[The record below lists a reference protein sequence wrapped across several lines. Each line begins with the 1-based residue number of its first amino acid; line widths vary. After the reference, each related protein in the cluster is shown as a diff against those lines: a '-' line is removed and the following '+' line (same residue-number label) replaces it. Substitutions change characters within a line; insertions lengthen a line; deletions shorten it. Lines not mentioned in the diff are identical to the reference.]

1 MKEMKP
7 VLVFMY
13 VIFFLFQNTY
23 AQDLDKVIINID
35 LKNATLEE
43 AITRIESLTNLKFS
57 YKTADVAGVK
67 NIWYQQQ
74 HVSVKKILTDI
85 TAGTALQFEQINNY
99 ILLKKDKSKSRQST
113 IVHGIVNAQNAG
125 ESLTGAMLDSITV
138 EAIAGKGIFQKI
150 NTGLHRLNITDL
162 KKIPMAG
169 GEPDVLKSLQF
180 LPGIQAAAE
189 GTTNLSVRGG
199 SYDQNLFLLDEA
211 PVYNPTHMLG
221 FFSVF
226 NTDILKDI
234 SIYKGIFPA
243 WYGSRL
249 SSVIDIRTKDG
260 NSKEP
265 MLTGGIGLIASR
277 LTYEAPIVKG
287 KSSFMLSGRYSDLG
301 ALLNLS
307 RVSNLV
313 KFLVTNSR
321 VAFYDLNA
329 KFNTTLGSKDRL
341 YISAYTGHDRFF
353 LNLIDNSSLM
363 KWGNSTV
370 SGRWNHVFNQS
381 LLANTSLLFSNYN
394 YSYTIQDD
402 SRNFIWKANLK
413 EITLK
418 TDFDWTVNDNNQL
431 KFGAGITFQ
440 NALPGKVEP
449 LTANAASKEVS
460 LQNRKAAQVFAYAGY
475 EQKVSKS
482 IGLSWGLR
490 VTGFVDLGEALVFKY
505 APNTSE
511 ATDSTLYPK
520 GKIFQSY
527 LCTEPRLT
535 ARFFLSP
542 TVALKISAGR
552 NYQFQHLLTSST
564 IGLPTDIWLPSD
576 SYFKPQY
583 ADQFAAGVYK
593 TIANEMYE
601 TSLEGY
607 YRQSYN
613 IIDFKDNA
621 DLFLNNKI
629 ETQVLTGRGKGY
641 GLELLLKKNKGKGKG
656 WISYTWSKA
665 LRQINGINNG
675 MWYPP
680 AYDHRH
686 NLSLVYN
693 YTINTRWSV
702 AANWVY
708 RSGGHTTM
716 PVGSY
721 IFNGYR
727 FLYYGNRNSY
737 TLPAYHRF
745 DVTVTWQEKP
755 RPARKWQGE
764 WALSVYNVYNRQ
776 NVFAMYTSQDPYNY
790 AYTKAWKVYLTG
802 ILPTVTYNFK
812 F

>member
-1 MKEMKP
+1 MKGVKP
-7 VLVFMY
+7 ALVFIY
-13 VIFFLFQNTY
+13 GIFFLIQNTY
-23 AQDLDKVIINID
+23 GQDFDKVIVSIE
-35 LKNATLEE
+35 LKNASLEE
-43 AITRIESLTNLKFS
+43 AITKLESLTPFKFS
-57 YKTADVAGVK
+57 YKTADIAGIK
-67 NIWYQQQ
+67 NIVYRQQ
-74 HVSVKKILTDI
+74 HASVKKVLLDI
-85 TAGTALQFEQINNY
+85 TAGTGLQFEQINNY
-99 ILLKKDKSKSRQST
+99 ILLKRNKNASRQ
-113 IVHGIVNAQNAG
+113 GITNDDSVTTDNSDG
-125 ESLTGAMLDSITV
+125 SLTGTTLDSITV
-138 EAIAGKGIFQKI
+138 AAMAGKGVFQKI
-150 NTGLHRLNITDL
+150 NTGLHRLSITDI

-211 PVYNPTHMLG
+211 PVYNPTHTLG

-226 NTDILKDI
+226 NTDVLKDI
-234 SIYKGIFPA
+234 SIYKGVYPA

-260 NSKEP
+260 NSSEP
-265 MLTGGIGLIASR
+265 VLTGGIGLLASR
-277 LTYEAPIVKG
+277 LTYEAPVVKG
-287 KSSFMLSGRYSDLG
+287 RSSFIVSGRYSDLG
-301 ALLNLS
+301 FLLNLS
-307 RVSNLV
+307 RISNII
-313 KFLVTNSR
+313 KFVVTNSR

-329 KFNTTLGSKDRL
+329 KFSTTLGNKDRL

-353 LNLIDNSSLM
+353 LNLIANTSLM
-363 KWGNSTV
+363 KWGNSTL
-370 SGRWNHVFNQS
+370 SGRWNHVFNHS
-381 LLANTSLLFSNYN
+381 LFANTSLLFSNYN

-402 SRNFIWKANLK
+402 SRKFIWKANLK

-418 TDFDWTVNDNNQL
+418 TDFDYTVSNNNQL
-431 KFGAGITFQ
+431 KFGVGISFQ
-440 NALPGKVEP
+440 HVLPGKVEP
-449 LTANAASKEVS
+449 LTADAASREIALPDRRAV
-460 LQNRKAAQVFAYAGY
+460 QVFAYAGY
-475 EQKVSKS
+475 EQKISKS
-482 IGLSWGLR
+482 ISLSWGIR
-490 VTGFVDLGEALVFKY
+490 TTGFAALGDALVYKY

-511 ATDSTLYPK
+511 TTDSTYYPK
-520 GKIFQSY
+520 GKIVRSFF
-527 LCTEPRLT
+527 CTEPRLT
-535 ARFFLSP
+535 ARFFFSP
-542 TVALKISAGR
+542 RVALKLSAGR

-583 ADQFAAGVYK
+583 ADQFAAGIYQ
-593 TIANEMYE
+593 TIGNETYE
-601 TSLEGY
+601 TSVEGY
-607 YRQSYN
+607 FRQSYN

-621 DLFLNNKI
+621 DIFLNNKI

-641 GLELLLKKNKGKGKG
+641 GLELLLKKNKGNGKG

-675 MWYPP
+675 LWYPP

-693 YTINTRWSV
+693 YTINRRWSV

-721 IFNGYR
+721 FFNGFR
-727 FLYYGNRNSY
+727 FLYYGNRNGY
-737 TLPAYHRF
+737 TLPAYHRL
-745 DVTVTWQEKP
+745 DINVTWQQKIKP
-755 RPARKWQGE
+755 NRKWLGE
-764 WALSVYNVYNRQ
+764 WVLSVYNAYNRK
-776 NVFAMYTSQDPYNY
+776 NVFAVYTSQDPYNI
-790 AYTKAWKVYLTG
+790 ANTKAWKVYLTG